1 MQGPGSTAIFP
12 RILDRLLGDVIRIA
26 LKGESMR
33 RRKSDEARLIPHRV
47 AGVVENEWPLS
58 LQTGGRIH
66 ENTHQVEEAKRTA
79 DYSSCQ

>member
-12 RILDRLLGDVIRIA
+12 RILDRLLGGVIRIA

-47 AGVVENEWPLS
+47 AGVVENEWLGVQPVDATLARSLS
-58 LQTGGRIH
+58 AGVSYPNIFLGR
-66 ENTHQVEEAKRTA
+66 
-79 DYSSCQ
+79 